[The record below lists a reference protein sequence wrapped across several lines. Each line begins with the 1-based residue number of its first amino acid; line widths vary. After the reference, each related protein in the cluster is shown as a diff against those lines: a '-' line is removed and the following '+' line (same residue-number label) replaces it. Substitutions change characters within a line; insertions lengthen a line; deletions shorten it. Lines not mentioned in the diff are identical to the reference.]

1 MVVDIDSIP
10 LDDRGHLRNARRGDS
25 IGVFQFESEGMRKA
39 LRAVKPTEFGD
50 LIALVSLYRP
60 GAMNDIGTYAR
71 GKADPSSVTYA
82 DDRLEPI
89 LSETKGVILYQEQ
102 AMQIS
107 KELGGFSAAQADDL
121 RKAIGKKNKEAMAAL
136 KPSPSSPGCVAN
148 GTAESVADSIWQV
161 YEASAAYSFNKSHA
175 ACYALISYR
184 TAWLKANHPA
194 EYMAA
199 LIYSVASTKDK
210 VPFYLTHADEMGL
223 GLLPPDVN
231 NPTHDFGVDGE
242 AIRFG
247 LAAIKGVGS
256 AAVEAI
262 IESWTTDGAFGSI
275 WDFTER
281 VDGRLVN
288 KGAIESLIRAGA
300 FDSTGATRMGML
312 LVLDDAVASGQKAR
326 KDQEMGQETM
336 FDLEPAS
343 GGDPGEGLRPPIPQG
358 EFERQELLK
367 GERDALG
374 VYISE
379 HPLRQVRAALEQ
391 AVDAK
396 MSALPDRKAG
406 DTITVGGL
414 IAKVARVRT
423 RKGDTMLRGTLDGS
437 DGSCDLVVFPRE
449 VERLEPLLVPD
460 SIVLIKGRLDLG
472 DAERGSQQ
480 PAILVLLGQAVQ
492 SERRRGRGGGRSGR
506 QGGSRLARREDRGR
520 RAPGRQ
526 VGGPQGA
533 SGGSSGASGRHPR
546 IDGPQGPPAV
556 QARG

>member
-1 MVVDIDSIP
+1 
-10 LDDRGHLRNARRGDS
+10 
-25 IGVFQFESEGMRKA
+25 
-39 LRAVKPTEFGD
+39 
-50 LIALVSLYRP
+50 
-60 GAMNDIGTYAR
+60 
-71 GKADPSSVTYA
+71 
-82 DDRLEPI
+82 
-89 LSETKGVILYQEQ
+89 
-102 AMQIS
+102 MQIS

-136 KPSPSSPGCVAN
+136 KEPFFAGCVAN

-199 LIYSVASTKDK
+199 LATSVASTKDK

-480 PAILVLLGQAVQ
+480 PAILVSSVKPFSPSDAEVAAADEAAAKADPDSLVVRIEAAELPAAKLEGLKELLAGHPGRAVVTLELTDPKGHRRFKLGDDFKVAVGAGLLSEIELLLGRGSMAQA
-492 SERRRGRGGGRSGR
+492 
-506 QGGSRLARREDRGR
+506 A
-520 RAPGRQ
+520 
-526 VGGPQGA
+526 
-533 SGGSSGASGRHPR
+533 
-546 IDGPQGPPAV
+546 
-556 QARG
+556 